1 MTRNKRVMAM
11 TPSPAEICLFS
22 GIGADETGEGITAQ
36 WFDAEFKAL
45 GNPAEVLVR
54 INSPGGDVF
63 TAEAIFTILTMSQAQ
78 ITARI
83 EGLAASAATLIAM
96 AADRV
101 EIASNGFM
109 LIHEPYSAGAGGTA
123 DELRIASEDLQRLTD
138 RYVEAYAKKT
148 GQSEED
154 VLALMKENRLL
165 SAQEAVEFG
174 LCDEVIDP
182 SQASINLKLVPQ
194 HLRAA
199 VETAMHKGIAM
210 ALTPRKN
217 KTEAAIA
224 ALSAKLDALSALLAK
239 AEDDGYAEDGDEN
252 DDKPSDARKA
262 RKARKAR
269 ADDDN
274 DLSADDDDDDM
285 KADVDDDD
293 DKRADADEDDDSNK
307 EDDEEPTARKA
318 RASIKGLSYARRVAD
333 LCALAGRDDLTAGF
347 LTKAVPVADVRRRL
361 LKARA
366 DGEVRTSNA
375 RGAVVKT
382 KAEDV
387 AKGWDTAVAKL
398 GKR

>member
-1 MTRNKRVMAM
+1 MTRNKKVMALG
-11 TPSPAEICLFS
+11 PSPAEICLFS

-45 GNPAEVLVR
+45 GSPDEVIVR

-63 TAEAIFTILTMSQAQ
+63 TAEAIFTILSMSPAQ

-109 LIHEPYSAGAGGTA
+109 LIHEPYSGGAGGTA

-148 GQSEED
+148 GQSQED

-182 SQASINLKLVPQ
+182 SQASINLKLIPQ

-199 VETAMHKGIAM
+199 VESAMHKGIAM
-210 ALTPRKN
+210 AVTPKMN
-217 KTEAAIA
+217 KTEAALA
-224 ALSAKLDALSALLAK
+224 ALSAKLDSLAAILAK

-252 DDKPSDARKA
+252 DDKPSDAKRA

-274 DLSADDDDDDM
+274 DLSADDDDDLKADSDEDDDM
-285 KADVDDDD
+285 KAD
-293 DKRADADEDDDSNK
+293 ADDDSDK
-307 EDDEEPTARKA
+307 EDADEPTARKA
-318 RASIKGLSYARRVAD
+318 RASAKGLTYARRVAD

-347 LTKAVPVADVRRRL
+347 LTKAVSLADVRRRL
-361 LKARA
+361 LNARA
-366 DGEVRTSNA
+366 ENEGRTSNA
-375 RGAVVKT
+375 RGAAVRT
-382 KAEDV
+382 KAEDA
-387 AKGWDTAVAKL
+387 AKGWDAAVAKL
-398 GKR
+398 SKR

>member
-1 MTRNKRVMAM
+1 MA
-11 TPSPAEICLFS
+11 PSPAEICLFS

-63 TAEAIFTILTMSQAQ
+63 TAEAIFTILSMSQAQ

-210 ALTPRKN
+210 AVTPRKN

-224 ALSAKLDALSALLAK
+224 ALSAKLDALAAILAK

-293 DKRADADEDDDSNK
+293 DKRADADEDDDNK
-307 EDDEEPTARKA
+307 EDDDEPTARKA
-318 RASIKGLSYARRVAD
+318 RASVKGLSYARRVAD

-347 LTKAVPVADVRRRL
+347 LTKAVPVAEVRRRL
-361 LKARA
+361 LKARSENE
-366 DGEVRTSNA
+366 GRTSNA
-375 RGAVVKT
+375 RGAVVRT

-387 AKGWDTAVAKL
+387 AKGWDAAVAKL

>member
-1 MTRNKRVMAM
+1 MTRHKRVMAM
-11 TPSPAEICLFS
+11 APSPAEICLFS

-63 TAEAIFTILTMSQAQ
+63 TAEAIFTILSMSQAQ

-138 RYVEAYAKKT
+138 RYVEAYARKT

-210 ALTPRKN
+210 AVTPRKN

-224 ALSAKLDALSALLAK
+224 ALSAKLDALSAILAK

-252 DDKPSDARKA
+252 DDKPSDARRA

-293 DKRADADEDDDSNK
+293 DKRADADEDDDNK
-307 EDDEEPTARKA
+307 EDDDEPTARKA
-318 RASIKGLSYARRVAD
+318 RASAKGLSYARRVAD

-347 LTKAVPVADVRRRL
+347 LTKAVPLADVRRRL

-366 DGEVRTSNA
+366 ENEGRTSNA
-375 RGAVVKT
+375 RGAVVRT

-387 AKGWDTAVAKL
+387 AKGWDAAVAKL
-398 GKR
+398 SKR

>member
-1 MTRNKRVMAM
+1 MIRKKRVLALG
-11 TPSPAEICLFS
+11 PSSAEICLFS

-63 TAEAIFTILTMSQAQ
+63 TAEAIFTILAMSPAQ

-109 LIHEPYSAGAGGTA
+109 LIHEPYSGGAGGTA

-148 GQSEED
+148 GQSQED

-165 SAQEAVEFG
+165 NAQEAVEFG

-210 ALTPRKN
+210 AVTPKMN
-217 KTEAAIA
+217 KTDAAIA
-224 ALSAKLDALSALLAK
+224 ALSAKLDSLAAILAK

-252 DDKPSDARKA
+252 DDKPSDAKKA

-274 DLSADDDDDDM
+274 DLSADDDDDLKADSDEDDDM
-285 KADVDDDD
+285 K
-293 DKRADADEDDDSNK
+293 ADADEDDK
-307 EDDEEPTARKA
+307 EDDDTPTSRKA
-318 RASIKGLSYARRVAD
+318 RAAVKGLSYARRVAD
-333 LCALAGRDDLTAGF
+333 LCALAGREDMTAGF
-347 LTKAVPVADVRRRL
+347 LSKSVPVADVRRKL
-361 LKARA
+361 LKARSENE
-366 DGEVRTSNA
+366 GHVSNA
-375 RGAVVKT
+375 RGTIGRT

-387 AKGWDTAVAKL
+387 AKGWDVAVAKL
-398 GKR
+398 NKR

>member
-1 MTRNKRVMAM
+1 MTRFKRVKALA
-11 TPSPAEICLFS
+11 PSPAEICLFS

-63 TAEAIFTILTMSQAQ
+63 TAEAIFTILSMSQAQ

-210 ALTPRKN
+210 AVTPKKN
-217 KTEAAIA
+217 KTESAIA
-224 ALSAKLDALSALLAK
+224 ALSAKLDALAAIVAK

-269 ADDDN
+269 AEDDN
-274 DLSADDDDDDM
+274 DLSAEDDDDM
-285 KADVDDDD
+285 NADVDDD
-293 DKRADADEDDDSNK
+293 DKRADADEDDK
-307 EDDEEPTARKA
+307 EDDDEPTARKA
-318 RASIKGLSYARRVAD
+318 RAAVKGLSYARRVAD

-361 LKARA
+361 LKARSEKE
-366 DGEVRTSNA
+366 GSTSNA
-375 RGAVVKT
+375 RGAVVRT
-382 KAEDV
+382 KQEDV
-387 AKGWDTAVAKL
+387 AKGWDAAVAKL

>member
-1 MTRNKRVMAM
+1 MA
-11 TPSPAEICLFS
+11 PSPAEICLFS

-63 TAEAIFTILTMSQAQ
+63 TAEAIFTILSMSQAQ

-138 RYVEAYAKKT
+138 RYVEAYARKT

-210 ALTPRKN
+210 AVTPRKN

-224 ALSAKLDALSALLAK
+224 ALSAKLDALSAILAK

-252 DDKPSDARKA
+252 DDKPSDARRA

-293 DKRADADEDDDSNK
+293 DKRADADEDDDNK
-307 EDDEEPTARKA
+307 EDDDEPTARKA
-318 RASIKGLSYARRVAD
+318 RASAKGLSYARRVAD

-347 LTKAVPVADVRRRL
+347 LTKAVPLADVRRRL

-366 DGEVRTSNA
+366 ENEGRTSNA
-375 RGAVVKT
+375 RGAVVRT

-387 AKGWDTAVAKL
+387 AKGWDAAVAKL
-398 GKR
+398 SKR

>member
-1 MTRNKRVMAM
+1 MTRNKKVMALG
-11 TPSPAEICLFS
+11 PSPAEICLFS

-63 TAEAIFTILTMSQAQ
+63 TAEAIFTILAMSPAQ

-109 LIHEPYSAGAGGTA
+109 LIHEPYSGGAGGTA

-148 GQSEED
+148 GQSQED

-165 SAQEAVEFG
+165 SAKEAVEFG

-194 HLRAA
+194 RLRAA
-199 VETAMHKGIAM
+199 VESAMHKGIAM
-210 ALTPRKN
+210 AVTPKMN
-217 KTEAAIA
+217 KTEAALA
-224 ALSAKLDALSALLAK
+224 ALSAKLDALSAILAK

-252 DDKPSDARKA
+252 DDKPSDAKRA

-274 DLSADDDDDDM
+274 DISADDDDDL
-285 KADVDDDD
+285 KADS
-293 DKRADADEDDDSNK
+293 DEDDDMKAAADDGDDK
-307 EDDEEPTARKA
+307 EDDDTPTSRKA
-318 RASIKGLSYARRVAD
+318 RAAVKGLTYARRVAD
-333 LCALAGRDDLTAGF
+333 LCALAGREDMTAGF
-347 LTKAVPVADVRRRL
+347 LSKAVPLADIRQKL
-361 LKARA
+361 LKARSENE
-366 DGEVRTSNA
+366 GRTSNA
-375 RGAVVKT
+375 RGAIVRT
-382 KAEDV
+382 KAEDA
-387 AKGWDTAVAKL
+387 AKGWDAAVAKL
-398 GKR
+398 KR

>member
-1 MTRNKRVMAM
+1 MA
-11 TPSPAEICLFS
+11 PSPAEICLFS

-63 TAEAIFTILTMSQAQ
+63 TAEAIFTILSMSQAQ

-96 AADRV
+96 AADRI

-210 ALTPRKN
+210 AVTPRKN

-293 DKRADADEDDDSNK
+293 DKRADSDEDDDNK
-307 EDDEEPTARKA
+307 EDDDEPTARKA
-318 RASIKGLSYARRVAD
+318 RASVKGLSYARRVAD

-347 LTKAVPVADVRRRL
+347 LTKAVPVAEVRRRL

-366 DGEVRTSNA
+366 ENEGRTSNA
-375 RGAVVKT
+375 RGAVVRT

-387 AKGWDTAVAKL
+387 AKGWDAAVAKL

>member
-1 MTRNKRVMAM
+1 MIRNKRVLALG
-11 TPSPAEICLFS
+11 PAPAEICLFS

-63 TAEAIFTILTMSQAQ
+63 TAEAIFTILAMSPAQ

-96 AADRV
+96 AADRI

-109 LIHEPYSAGAGGTA
+109 LIHEPYSGGAGGTA

-182 SQASINLKLVPQ
+182 SQASINLKLVPK

-199 VETAMHKGIAM
+199 VESVLHKGIAM
-210 ALTPRKN
+210 AVTPKMN

-224 ALSAKLDALSALLAK
+224 ALSAKLDSLAAILAK

-252 DDKPSDARKA
+252 DDKPSDAKKA

-274 DLSADDDDDDM
+274 DLSADDDDDLKADSDEDDDM
-285 KADVDDDD
+285 KADADGDD
-293 DKRADADEDDDSNK
+293 DKEDDDT
-307 EDDEEPTARKA
+307 PTSRKA
-318 RASIKGLSYARRVAD
+318 KASVNGLTYARRVAD
-333 LCALAGRDDLTAGF
+333 LCALAGREDMTAGF
-347 LTKAVPVADVRRRL
+347 LSKAVPLADIRRKL

-366 DGEVRTSNA
+366 ENEGRVSNA
-375 RGAVVKT
+375 RGAIVRT

-387 AKGWDTAVAKL
+387 AKGWDAAVAKL
-398 GKR
+398 KR

>member
-1 MTRNKRVMAM
+1 MSRKKRVVAMA
-11 TPSPAEICLFS
+11 PSPAEICLFS

-63 TAEAIFTILTMSQAQ
+63 TAEAIFTILSMSPAQ

-165 SAQEAVEFG
+165 DAREAVEFG

-199 VETAMHKGIAM
+199 VESAMHKGIAM
-210 ALTPRKN
+210 AVTPKKN

-224 ALSAKLDALSALLAK
+224 ALSAKLDALATILAK
-239 AEDDGYAEDGDEN
+239 AAEDEGYFEEGDEN

-293 DKRADADEDDDSNK
+293 DKRADADEDDDK
-307 EDDEEPTARKA
+307 ENDDEPTARKA
-318 RASIKGLSYARRVAD
+318 RASLKGLSYARRVAD
-333 LCALAGRDDLTAGF
+333 LCSLAGRDDLTAGF

-366 DGEVRTSNA
+366 ESEGSTSNA
-375 RGAVVKT
+375 RGAVIRT
-382 KAEDV
+382 KPEDV
-387 AKGWDTAVAKL
+387 AKGWDAAVAKL